1 MSPLD
6 RHYMRRLSAEEDLT
20 ARIVSST
27 ILFVAARPREV
38 EIADAHE
45 EVSSVVVLLGLG
57 FVDI

>member
-1 MSPLD
+1 
-6 RHYMRRLSAEEDLT
+6 MRRLSAEEDLT
-20 ARIVSST
+20 ARMMNST

-57 FVDI
+57 LVNI